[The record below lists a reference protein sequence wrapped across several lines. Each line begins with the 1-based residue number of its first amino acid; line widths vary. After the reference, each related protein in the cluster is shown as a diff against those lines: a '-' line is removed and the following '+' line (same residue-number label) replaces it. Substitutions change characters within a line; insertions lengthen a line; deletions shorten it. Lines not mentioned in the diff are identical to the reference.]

1 MIDLRTTY
9 LGLHLRTPLVASAS
23 PLSQEIDGIR
33 RLEDAGASAVVLYSL
48 FEEQLRQESF
58 ELEHHL
64 AEGTNSFAE
73 AASFFP
79 QPDEFCMGP
88 EGYLNHIRRA
98 KKAVSVP
105 IIASLNGT
113 TVGGWTQYA
122 NLIEQAGADALECNI
137 YSIPTDPEL
146 TSNAVEQQYLDIL
159 KAVKSVV
166 TIPVAVKLSPF
177 FSNMANM
184 AKRLDQAGANGLVL
198 FNRFYQ
204 PDINLDELEIQPNVL
219 LSTPQELRLP
229 LTWIGILYGHLQANL
244 AATSGVHGP
253 EDVVK
258 LLMVGADVTMLCSTL
273 LRNGIGHLQ
282 DIEEGLLEWM
292 EKHEYE
298 SVQQM
303 KGSMSQ
309 IRCPN
314 PSAFERAQ
322 YMKAVKSVQHVK
334 VTGRAAW
341 RILSGD

>member
-1 MIDLRTTY
+1 MIDLSTTY
-9 LGLHLRTPLVASAS
+9 LGLQLRTPMVASAS

-64 AEGTNSFAE
+64 AAGTDSFAE
-73 AASFFP
+73 AATFFP
-79 QPDEFCMGP
+79 QSNEFRVGP
-88 EGYLNHIRRA
+88 EGYLKHINRA

-122 NLIEQAGADALECNI
+122 KLIEQAGADALECNI
-137 YSIPTDPEL
+137 YSIPTNPDL
-146 TSNAVEQQYLDIL
+146 TSSAVEQEYFDIL
-159 KAVKSVV
+159 QAVQSAV

-184 AKRLDQAGANGLVL
+184 AKRLDEAGVNGLVL

-219 LSTPQELRLP
+219 LSTPQALRLP
-229 LTWIGILYGHLQANL
+229 LTWIGILYGRVRASL
-244 AATSGVHGP
+244 AATSGVHGA
-253 EDVVK
+253 EDVIK
-258 LLMVGADVTMLCSTL
+258 LLMVGADVTMLCSAL
-273 LRNGIGHLQ
+273 LRNGVSHLRY
-282 DIEEGLLEWM
+282 IEAGLLEWM
-292 EKHEYE
+292 ETHEYE

-303 KGSMSQ
+303 RGSMSQ

-322 YMKAVKSVQHVK
+322 YMKAVKGVQHV
-334 VTGRAAW
+334 VVSGRQAW
-341 RILSGD
+341 KILSAE

>member
-1 MIDLRTTY
+1 MIDLSTTY
-9 LGLHLRTPLVASAS
+9 LGLRLRTPLVSSAS
-23 PLSQEIDGIR
+23 PLSQELDGIR
-33 RLEDAGASAVVLYSL
+33 HLEDAGASAIVLYSL
-48 FEEQLRQESF
+48 FEEQLRQESY
-58 ELEHHL
+58 ELDRHL
-64 AEGTNSFAE
+64 SEGTDSFAE

-79 QPDEFCMGP
+79 QPSEFHLGP

-98 KKAVSVP
+98 KEAVSIP

-122 NLIEQAGADALECNI
+122 KLIQEAGADALECNI

-146 TSNAVEQQYLDIL
+146 SSAAVEQEYLDIL
-159 KAVKSVV
+159 KAVKSAV

-184 AKRLDQAGANGLVL
+184 AKRFDEAGANGLVL

-204 PDINLDELEIQPNVL
+204 PDVNLDELDIQPNVL
-219 LSTPQELRLP
+219 LSTPQALRLP
-229 LTWIGILYGHLQANL
+229 LTWIGILYGRIRANL

-253 EDVVK
+253 EDVIK
-258 LLMVGADVTMLCSTL
+258 LVMVGADVTMLCSTL
-273 LRNGIGHLQ
+273 LRNGISHLRR
-282 DIEEGLLEWM
+282 IEAGVLDWM

-309 IRCPN
+309 IRCSN

-322 YMKAVKSVQHVK
+322 YMKAVKGVQHVM
-334 VTGRAAW
+334 VTGREAW
-341 RILSGD
+341 RILSAE

>member
-1 MIDLRTTY
+1 MIDIRTTY
-9 LGLHLRTPLVASAS
+9 LGLALRTPLVASAS

-48 FEEQLRQESF
+48 FEEQLRQESY

-64 AEGTNSFAE
+64 TAGTDSFAE

-79 QPDEFCMGP
+79 QPRQFRLGP

-98 KKAVSVP
+98 KEAVSVP
-105 IIASLNGT
+105 IIASLNGST
-113 TVGGWTQYA
+113 TGGWTQYA
-122 NLIEQAGADALECNI
+122 ELIEQAGADALECNI
-137 YSIPTDPEL
+137 YSIPTDPDL
-146 TSNAVEQQYLDIL
+146 TSSAVEQQYLDIL
-159 KAVKSVV
+159 RAVKSVV
-166 TIPVAVKLSPF
+166 RIPVAVKVSPF

-184 AKRLDQAGANGLVL
+184 ARRLEATGANGLVL

-204 PDINLDELEIQPNVL
+204 PDINLEELEIQPNVL
-219 LSTPQELRLP
+219 LSTPQALRLP
-229 LTWIGILYGHLQANL
+229 LTWIGILYGRIRASL

-273 LRNGIGHLQ
+273 LRNGISHLRY
-282 DIEEGLLEWM
+282 IEQGLLEWM
-292 EKHEYE
+292 EKHEYD

-322 YMKAVKSVQHVK
+322 YMKAVKSVEHVM
-334 VTGRAAW
+334 VTGREAW
-341 RILSGD
+341 RLLNAD

>member
-1 MIDLRTTY
+1 MIDLSTTY
-9 LGLHLRTPLVASAS
+9 LGLRLRTPLVASAS

-48 FEEQLRQESF
+48 FEEQLRQDGF

-64 AEGTNSFAE
+64 AAGTNSFAE
-73 AASFFP
+73 AATFFP
-79 QPDEFCMGP
+79 QPDEFRLGP
-88 EGYLNHIRRA
+88 EGYLKHIERA
-98 KKAVSVP
+98 KRAVSVP

-122 NLIEQAGADALECNI
+122 KLIQQAGADALECNI
-137 YSIPTDPEL
+137 YSIPTDPDL
-146 TSNAVEQQYLDIL
+146 TSGAVEQEYFDIL
-159 KAVKSVV
+159 KAVKAVV
-166 TIPVAVKLSPF
+166 TIPVTVKLSPF

-184 AKRLDQAGANGLVL
+184 AKRFDQAGANGLVL

-219 LSTPQELRLP
+219 LSTPHALRLP
-229 LTWIGILYGHLQANL
+229 LTWIGILYGRIRASL

-253 EDVVK
+253 EDVIK

-273 LRNGIGHLQ
+273 LRNGINHLRY
-282 DIEEGLLEWM
+282 IETGLLEWM

-322 YMKAVKSVQHVK
+322 YMKAVKSVQHVM
-334 VTGRAAW
+334 VTGREAW
-341 RILSGD
+341 KILSAE

>member
-1 MIDLRTTY
+1 MIDLSTTY
-9 LGLHLRTPLVASAS
+9 LGLRLRTPLVASAS
-23 PLSQEIDGIR
+23 PLSQELDGIR
-33 RLEDAGASAVVLYSL
+33 HLEDAGASAVVLYSL

-64 AEGTNSFAE
+64 SAGTNSFAE

-79 QPDEFCMGP
+79 QANEFHLGP
-88 EGYLNHIRRA
+88 EGYLKHIHRA

-122 NLIEQAGADALECNI
+122 QLIEQAGADALECNI
-137 YSIPTDPEL
+137 YSIPTDPNV
-146 TSNAVEQQYLDIL
+146 TSGAVEQEYLDIL
-159 KAVKSVV
+159 TAVRSAV
-166 TIPVAVKLSPF
+166 TIPVAVKLSPY

-184 AKRLDQAGANGLVL
+184 AKRLDEAGANGLVL

-204 PDINLDELEIQPNVL
+204 PDVNLDELEIQPNVL
-219 LSTPQELRLP
+219 LSTPQALRLP
-229 LTWIGILYGHLQANL
+229 LTWIGILYGRTRASL

-253 EDVVK
+253 EDVIK

-273 LRNGIGHLQ
+273 LRNGISHLGY
-282 DIEEGLLEWM
+282 IEAGLLEWM

-322 YMKAVKSVQHVK
+322 YMKAVKSVQHVM
-334 VTGRAAW
+334 VTGREAW
-341 RILSGD
+341 RILSAE

>member
-1 MIDLRTTY
+1 MIDLSTTY
-9 LGLHLRTPLVASAS
+9 LGLQLRTPLVASAS

-48 FEEQLRQESF
+48 FEEQLRQESL

-64 AEGTNSFAE
+64 AEGTDSFTE

-79 QPDEFCMGP
+79 QPDEFRMGP
-88 EGYLNHIRRA
+88 EEYLNHIFRA

-105 IIASLNGT
+105 VIASLNGS
-113 TVGGWTQYA
+113 TVGGWTRYA

-146 TSNAVEQQYLDIL
+146 ASSTVEQQYLDIL

-166 TIPVAVKLSPF
+166 TIPVAIKVSPF

-184 AKRLDQAGANGLVL
+184 ARRFDQAGANGLVL

-219 LSTPQELRLP
+219 LSTPHALRLP
-229 LTWIGILYGHLQANL
+229 LTWIGILYGRIQASL
-244 AATSGVHGP
+244 AATSGVHGS

-258 LLMVGADVTMLCSTL
+258 LMMVGADVTMLCSAL
-273 LRNGIGHLQ
+273 LKNGVGHLRR
-282 DIEEGLLEWM
+282 IEDGLLEWM

-298 SVQQM
+298 SARQM
-303 KGSMSQ
+303 RGSMSQ
-309 IRCPN
+309 IRCAD

-322 YMKAVKSVQHVK
+322 YMKAVRSMQHVE
-334 VTGRAAW
+334 VTTRETW
-341 RILSGD
+341 RTLRGD